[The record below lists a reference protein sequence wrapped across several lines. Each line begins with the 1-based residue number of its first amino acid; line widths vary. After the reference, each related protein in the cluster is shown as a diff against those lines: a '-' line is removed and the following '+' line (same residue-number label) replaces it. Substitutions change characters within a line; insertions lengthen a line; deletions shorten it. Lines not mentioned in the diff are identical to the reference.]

1 MKKIKTFW
9 LYTCCI
15 LAPSIAFAGNKVYSW
30 QLGTFKDQI
39 QAEKFLENL
48 PEPLKKKAFIY
59 ITDSGKI
66 TVRFDISETTKKL
79 KQEKKLLETY
89 EIPNAFIAPT
99 DIEKLKK
106 QSAKKE
112 KREIYYSIQLGT
124 FQTFKE
130 AVSFLNKLPQ
140 SIKKEAFIYQTDKGL
155 YTVRLGISES
165 IKKLKDLSKKLPL
178 LGIKNFFFVP
188 TSIKKIKRPRYIGK
202 TRKLNNREEILKTSL
217 YIFLGNNNL
226 KKAFEVA
233 KRGTEL
239 FPNHKFW
246 WEWLAKI
253 SLWLNNQPEALQA
266 YKKLYFDFNEEN
278 VFHKTY
284 SLALTLGDDELA
296 KRLIEEEIKKGHKV
310 LFYKDLIAFFQ
321 KMGDINEGIKLA
333 EKLYGNNPQLIRE
346 AALIYWFYGEKG
358 KALKELQ
365 KLKTLGKY
373 TYNDA
378 LIEAK
383 IYISDRKFNEAL
395 KVLKNSAPSVPEN
408 FTDYWQLM
416 GNLAWALG
424 DYETAARSSEV
435 LVNTGK
441 GQDFD
446 YSRIVLFYAS
456 KDPEKA
462 MNYALEGYKKTG
474 IEDFMIDFLS
484 LASKL
489 KKWKLIVDTIDS
501 LPEAERKQLLSEN
514 YPLSVYV
521 LALSNTGKVE
531 KAKKLMEIELQK
543 RNNKELIEQY
553 IYFLMDNQDINDLK
567 KAIFTYRKYA
577 KLNPYPFIAAYLYLQ
592 NGKEALKLI
601 RKIRIPPS
609 DFSLLLTKADILE
622 LYGKSEEAEAIR
634 FRLFKKMKK
643 LIETQGIFKEP
654 DTLVSYLRVAMYY
667 EPPEEFEKELQSS
680 QKLLPQKVYKEL
692 YYSFLIKS
700 GQTGKVNYLVTRH
713 REEVSKWLQ
722 LNLALYEDDRYKM
735 MDLTSNYGPI
745 LPIRDRVTAL
755 TLEGKPGK
763 ALTTAFNELENNPYD
778 EELYK
783 QLRDLNTE
791 YRNYGAVSETL
802 EDRSGL
808 YDIKTDLSLKYGKK
822 GNGIYLGIDQSSIKF
837 LNKNDYK
844 NIYGRYI
851 TNLYVEKIFLP
862 GKIKFGINI
871 IKNKGLNSG
880 MTFSYKTLLHHRTEA
895 RIKISSATAADESVY
910 LISAGYKKNIGI
922 SVSYPILNSLS
933 LTSNLEWN
941 EYFSS
946 DRRKLGTGLNL
957 YEELL
962 YKLRAGYP
970 DFTLKTYILKTFYSE
985 KNHTNTDVDEM
996 TYYPPADAIPESSFE
1011 TGIGFEFGY
1020 ENMYNYVRVW
1030 RPFFNINLGYNT
1042 AYGWG
1047 LSTGGGIGGMLIG
1060 KDNLNLGFSYSINPS
1075 ATGDKILTI
1084 QVNYKKWF

>member
-1 MKKIKTFW
+1 MKKLKNFW
-9 LYTCCI
+9 LYAGYI
-15 LAPSIAFAGNKVYSW
+15 LAPSLAFAGKKIYSW
-30 QLGTFKDQI
+30 QLGTFTNQI
-39 QAEKFLENL
+39 QAERFIKNL
-48 PEPLKKKAFIY
+48 PEALKNKSFIY
-59 ITDSGKI
+59 TTDSGKI
-66 TVRFDISETTKKL
+66 TVRFDVSETAKKL
-79 KQEKKLLETY
+79 RQEEKLLEKY
-89 EIPNAFIAPT
+89 GISGAFIAPT
-99 DIEKLKK
+99 ALEKLQK
-106 QSAKKE
+106 QPVKKE
-112 KREIYYSIQLGT
+112 KRIYYSIQLGT
-124 FQTFKE
+124 FQTFKQ
-130 AVSFLNKLPQ
+130 ATNFLNKLPQ
-140 SIKKEAFIYQTDKGL
+140 SIKKESFIYQTDKGF
-155 YTVRLGISES
+155 YTVRLGLSES
-165 IKKLKDLSKKLPL
+165 LKQLKNLSKKLSL
-178 LGIKNFFFVP
+178 LGIENFFFVP
-188 TSIKKIKRPRYIGK
+188 TSIEKIERKTEIKETKRI
-202 TRKLNNREEILKTSL
+202 NSREEILKTSL

-233 KRGTEL
+233 KKGTNL
-239 FPNHKFW
+239 FPNHKLW
-246 WEWLAKI
+246 WKWLAKI
-253 SLWLNNQPEALQA
+253 SLWLDNQPEALQA

-284 SLALTLGDDELA
+284 SLALALGDDETA
-296 KRLIEEEIKKGHKV
+296 KRVIEREIERGHKV

-321 KMGDINEGIKLA
+321 KMGDPNEGIKLA
-333 EKLYGNNPQLIRE
+333 EKIYGNNPQLIRE
-346 AALIYWFYGEKG
+346 AAMIYWFYGEKE

-373 TYNDA
+373 DYNDA

-395 KVLKNSAPSVPEN
+395 KVLKNSASSVPEN

-424 DYETAARSSEV
+424 DYETAARSSEIM
-435 LVNTGK
+435 VNTGK

-462 MNYALEGYKKTG
+462 MKYALEGYEKTG

-489 KKWKLIVDTIDS
+489 KKWELIVNTINS
-501 LPEAERKQLLSEN
+501 LPEAKRKQLLSEN

-531 KAKKLMEIELQK
+531 KAKKLMKIELQK

-553 IYFLMDNQDINDLK
+553 IYFLMDNQDIKELEK
-567 KAIFTYRKYA
+567 TIFTYRKYA

-601 RKIRIPPS
+601 RKIKIPPS
-609 DFSLLLTKADILE
+609 DFSLILTKADILE

-634 FRLFKKMKK
+634 FRLFKKMRK
-643 LIETQGIFKEP
+643 LIKIQGIFKEP
-654 DTLVSYLRVAMYY
+654 DALVSYLRVAMYY
-667 EPPEEFEKELQSS
+667 EPPEEFEKELRLS
-680 QKLLPQKVYKEL
+680 QKLLPEKVYKEL

-700 GQTGKVNYLVTRH
+700 GQTGKANYLITRH
-713 REEVSKWLQ
+713 REDVSKWLQ
-722 LNLALYEDDRYKM
+722 LNLALYKDDRYRM
-735 MDLTSNYGPI
+735 MKLTSNYGPI

-763 ALTTAFNELENNPYD
+763 ALSTAFDELENNPYD

-791 YRNYGAVSETL
+791 YRNYGAVSETF

-808 YDIKTDLSLKYGKK
+808 YDIKTILSFKYQKK
-822 GNGIYLGIDQSSIKF
+822 GNGIYIGIDQSGIKF

-844 NIYGRYI
+844 NVYNRYV
-851 TNLYVEKIFLP
+851 TNLYIGKTLLPEKIQL
-862 GKIKFGINI
+862 GVNI

-880 MTFSYKTLLHHRTEA
+880 ITLSYKTLLHHRTEA
-895 RIKISSATAADESVY
+895 KIKVSSATAADESVY
-910 LISAGYKKNIGI
+910 LVSAGYKRNIAF
-922 SVSYPILNSLS
+922 SVSYPFLNSLS
-933 LTSNLEWN
+933 LTSNFDWN

-946 DRRKLGTGLNL
+946 DRKKIGTGFNL

-970 DFTLKTYILKTFYSE
+970 DFTFKTYISKTFYSE
-985 KNHTNTDVDEM
+985 KKHANTDVDDM
-996 TYYPPADAIPESSFE
+996 SYYPPANAIPESSFE

-1020 ENMYNYVRVW
+1020 ENMYNYVRIW
-1030 RPFFNINLGYNT
+1030 RPFFNINLSYNT

-1075 ATGDKILTI
+1075 ATEDKILTI